1 MNQFDNATHY
11 FNSETLAQPAH
22 MALANGSLQPAYADA
37 GGSVT
42 QPQLKVLRVPQS
54 VTQNDTVLLH
64 LQQFGEINALQAF
77 SRYQITRL
85 SARIYELRQA
95 GYCIES
101 VKERSTD
108 DGQSGCFARYILRR
122 EG

>member
-1 MNQFDNATHY
+1 MNQYVNAGEY
-11 FNSETLAQPAH
+11 LKSEALTQPAH
-22 MALANGSLQPAYADA
+22 MALANASLHPSYASVEGSDA
-37 GGSVT
+37 R
-42 QPQLKVLRVPQS
+42 PLLKALRVPQS
-54 VTQNDTVLLH
+54 VTQNDTVLMH
-64 LQQFGEINALQAF
+64 LQQFGDITALQAF

-101 VKERSTD
+101 VKERSEE